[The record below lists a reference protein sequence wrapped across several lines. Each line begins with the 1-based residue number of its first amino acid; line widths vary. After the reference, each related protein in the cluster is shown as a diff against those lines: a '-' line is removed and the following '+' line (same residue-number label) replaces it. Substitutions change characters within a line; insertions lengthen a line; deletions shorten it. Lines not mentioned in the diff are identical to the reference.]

1 MTTFVVRIGARVNVY
16 FEPWHLELARIP
28 QYIAMFVV
36 GILAY
41 RRNWLVRF
49 SDAQA
54 RIWRRVALVCI
65 LLLPALVVAAGA
77 LTGELDER
85 GGGGLNWLSLA
96 YSVWEGFTCVAMAI
110 TVLACF
116 RRRFDHQRRLARAMS
131 ENCFAVYVLHPLIIV
146 PLALALSGI
155 QLNLGLKFVLVAPL
169 AVALCY
175 LFAYVVRKLP
185 PFRSILG

>member
-1 MTTFVVRIGARVNVY
+1 VRIWARVNVY
-16 FEPWHLELARIP
+16 FEPWHLELARFP
-28 QYIAMFVV
+28 QYIAMFAV

-54 RIWRRVALVCI
+54 KTWRWVALACI
-65 LLLPALVVAAGA
+65 ALLPALVVAAGA

-96 YSVWEGFTCVAMAI
+96 YSVWEGFTCVAMVI
-110 TVLACF
+110 TVLAWF
-116 RRRFDHQRRLARAMS
+116 RRRYDHQGRLARTMS
-131 ENCFAVYVLHPLIIV
+131 ENCFAVYILHPLIIV

-155 QLNLGLKFVLVAPL
+155 QLNLGLKFLLIAPL
-169 AVALCY
+169 AVVLCY
-175 LFAYVVRKLP
+175 PFAYVVRKLP
-185 PFRSILG
+185 LFRSILG